1 MATQFIKNNTNFE
14 TMDNWNGFNGIV
26 EKDGF
31 KSLNLKQTN
40 ANYTELIELQE
51 ESTYTLW
58 CEIKSMYIQQ
68 ISTIKGL
75 LFDCFFVKDDG
86 SYEETIYDASYSF
99 KIKSQE
105 RTLQPNKW
113 QVIELR
119 IQTKS
124 LDSAKDG
131 YTRIMF
137 RPKFTFNEDE
147 ENGIDIY
154 IKNISLEDTDRR
166 YFGNNLLSMSYNL
179 DDDFYSLYGLNNTG
193 YRYYGGY
200 IFETTDNVKDGIY
213 FNFYKSVFD
222 DKILRVGDKVRYSV
236 FARTTS
242 ENVTDGSMK
251 FVAKKFNKTTNQN
264 DSGNF
269 YSEKIGGIIDTW
281 LKFEFNFDVTQEM
294 IDDSSYNLLWG
305 ETGIYFDG
313 ELEDDGKIYYAC
325 PMLEI
330 IGDNTVY
337 NNEWIPNKND
347 DIYAEHIKNLIM
359 AYGTYEKNVN
369 IYMQRIGEIEQKEIS
384 DYVTSYTESDVSNS
398 DSEFK
403 LGNVGSKSV
412 KISVRNYDDNENE
425 IIPRDLTNY
434 IFYAIKS
441 FINGYD
447 DSGNIQ
453 IKEGK
458 FRVYENPEDFSS
470 NMSIE
475 MQDRMV
481 ELDVTYNTQL
491 GLPTTIREQLD
502 EIARLSNMLI
512 DYSQIDGSILTE
524 TVNFY
529 DNTYNKRD
537 YLSWIA
543 EKSCCNV
550 YMDDD
555 TIVFDKIEKSEFKE
569 QYIDYAK
576 QELRITDDYIL
587 KTVEY
592 NNGIVRYIKS
602 NDVMANDDMV
612 YTLTNDGT
620 QNNLSIN
627 TDVVVDM
634 VQGKTYT
641 FDYESNV
648 IIFGNVIGGI
658 FARLIGNS
666 SSEIIEI
673 DSLSKT
679 FECEVSD
686 SYTLSFYYNSVNYGD
701 GATFSN
707 YHLVEGEMPYNL
719 TNKLVVNTE
728 NIYISGQSDID
739 RMYSNLDGLELQS
752 CDSVSFIIGNPR
764 IKSNDIIKLRFID
777 EMDSSKYNLENFM
790 IYIFG
795 HDLTYNKEYTSSLSC
810 KIDST
815 NEEKTKSTNNVN
827 TRIKKLSIN
836 IDQNN
841 QSLEI
846 IAKDQE
852 EMKEDFSRLEIEVG
866 GITTEVS
873 ESLETIYKFEVGSG
887 NIFDNCQQ
895 AVVKQYPETE
905 EKYSNNMPLGITPS
919 FMQGKDIVIS
929 VDVSVVNGIISTDND
944 NTIGAEF
951 TVAYTDGDMITYRVD
966 WALGVYELQYIL
978 NTSTVDIDDRIWKT
992 FKIEDKEIQSVSN
1005 LKLYIIL
1012 NSEKAIISNPK
1023 VEFGTYPTGF
1033 EFDMNKIRDNIVTIN
1048 ENYTQI
1054 NQRVDS
1060 LELKAVSTEE
1070 QIITINGD
1078 VEELTTRMQSAE
1090 IKLEPTNILLAVN
1103 EQIGADGE
1111 IYTTKFVLDKN
1122 GVHISNGGLDVSNN
1136 NGEKVLYADTSGNL
1150 TLKGTITAT
1159 SGSIGG
1165 WNISS
1170 GGITKDTG
1178 TYYIGLMSSVSSS
1191 NNDVLVIRKNNNG
1204 SYTYPFYLHND
1215 GYLYCTNAH
1224 IQGTITGSTITGT
1237 TITGGTINGT
1247 TITTDKNL
1255 YVGDNVYIGNQQ
1267 SDTRKSVYMNE
1278 NNYISFYNSAIN
1290 LISGNSSVYVYN
1302 TTNAPTV
1309 DTGGTENG
1317 VFIQAKH
1324 PISFWAGGSE
1334 YASITIA
1341 GNAGQSGFLNEIGLS
1356 ASSRIYVQTYAFVIS
1371 GSNMQGFTENT
1382 SPYRNIWRPNSDG
1395 GAYLGTVSYKWN
1407 TVFAV
1412 NGSINTSDLKYKNVL
1427 QKDMKSRDF
1436 INSLKPIS
1444 FTRIG
1449 QGSNGKRIHMGF
1461 GAQDVNKSIK
1471 TLGLGDLAI
1480 AQAVIVEGDQEIE
1493 YFGEEIDDS
1502 KLMWGLNYSEFIPPM
1517 VDVIQQHDKELEML
1531 KNENLNLKSQLEVMN
1546 NKLEAVMR
1554 GDYEYKM
1561 IKN

>member
-14 TMDNWNGFNGIV
+14 VMNNWNGFNGIV

-31 KSLNLKQTN
+31 KSLNLKQIN
-40 ANYTELIELQE
+40 ANYTELVELQE

-58 CEIKSMYIQQ
+58 CEIKSMYLQQ

-75 LFDCFFVKDDG
+75 LFDCFFVKEDG
-86 SYEETIYDASYSF
+86 SYEETLYDACSDF
-99 KIKSQE
+99 EMVSQE
-105 RTLQPNKW
+105 RTLQPDKW

-124 LDSAKDG
+124 LDSAEDG

-137 RPKFTFNEDE
+137 RPKFLFNEDE

-154 IKNISLEDTDRR
+154 IKNVSFEDTDRR

-179 DDDFYSLYGLNNTG
+179 DESFYNLYGLNNTG

-213 FNFYKSVFD
+213 FNFYKSVFNN
-222 DKILRVGDKVRYSV
+222 KILRVGDKVRYSV

-269 YSEKIGGIIDTW
+269 YSEKVGKIINTW
-281 LKFEFNFDVTQEM
+281 LKFEYEFDVTKDM

-313 ELEDDGKIYYAC
+313 ELEDGGKIYYAC

-337 NNEWIPNKND
+337 NDEWIPNKND
-347 DIYAEHIKNLIM
+347 DIYGEYIKNLIM

-369 IYMQRIGEIEQKEIS
+369 IYMQRIGESEQKEIS
-384 DYVTSYTESDVSNS
+384 EYVTSYTESDVSNS

-412 KISVRNYDDNENE
+412 KISVRNYDDNGNE

-441 FINGYD
+441 FKNGYD
-447 DSGNIQ
+447 DSGDIKV
-453 IKEGK
+453 KEGK

-481 ELDVTYNTQL
+481 ELDVIYNTQL

-602 NDVMANDDMV
+602 NDIMANDDMV

-719 TNKLVVNTE
+719 TNKLVVNIE

-895 AVVKQYPETE
+895 SVIKEYPETE

-929 VDVSVVNGIISTDND
+929 VDVSVVNGIISNEND
-944 NTIGAEF
+944 NTIGVEF
-951 TVAYTDGDMITYRVD
+951 TIAYTDGDMVTYKAD
-966 WALGVYELQYIL
+966 WALGVYELQYNL
-978 NTSTVDIDDRIWKT
+978 NTSTIDFDDRIWET

-1005 LKLYIIL
+1005 LKLYIRL

-1033 EFDMNKIRDNIVTIN
+1033 EFDMDKIRDNIVTIN

-1103 EQIGADGE
+1103 EQIGTDGE

-1191 NNDVLVIRKNNNG
+1191 NNDVLVIRRNNNG

-1224 IQGTITGSTITGT
+1224 IQGTITGSTISGS
-1237 TITGGTINGT
+1237 TITGNTIDGGTINGS
-1247 TITTDKNL
+1247 TISTDKDL
-1255 YVGDNVYIGNQQ
+1255 YVGKNIYLQQ
-1267 SDTRKSVYMNE
+1267 TEPNTVKTIQFNG
-1278 NNYISFYNSAIN
+1278 NNYIQNVNLGSNNSYITMRSNYRAA
-1290 LISGNSSVYVYN
+1290 LIANGGSSVAV
-1302 TTNAPTV
+1302 T
-1309 DTGGTENG
+1309 
-1317 VFIQAKH
+1317 
-1324 PISFWAGGSE
+1324 
-1334 YASITIA
+1334 
-1341 GNAGQSGFLNEIGLS
+1341 GNAYGKVHVELTNPGDTIIFEQSSNSTYS
-1356 ASSRIYVQTYAFVIS
+1356 AF
-1371 GSNMQGFTENT
+1371 F
-1382 SPYRNIWRPNSDG
+1382 RPNSN
-1395 GAYLGTVSYKWN
+1395 ARATLGTASYRFYKLYCYLSPDVSSDRRLKTDFKNFDDRYLRFFETLEPKIYK
-1407 TVFAV
+1407 
-1412 NGSINTSDLKYKNVL
+1412 L
-1427 QKDMKSRDF
+1427 
-1436 INSLKPIS
+1436 IS
-1444 FTRIG
+1444 
-1449 QGSNGKRIHMGF
+1449 N
-1461 GAQDVNKSIK
+1461 AN
-1471 TLGLGDLAI
+1471 
-1480 AQAVIVEGDQEIE
+1480 
-1493 YFGEEIDDS
+1493 
-1502 KLMWGLNYSEFIPPM
+1502 
-1517 VDVIQQHDKELEML
+1517 
-1531 KNENLNLKSQLEVMN
+1531 KNENISGFIAQDIEEEMKKCNISKEEFGIYTYDEESDSYSLIYDMFIPLIVYYLQEKIKKYDYNLLEAHSKYEFLKSQLEVMN